1 MYWDLLEVVV
11 VFPRAT
17 CWAWYESVYQEGDG
31 QVHPPLEPVVLPVVQ
46 VHRDCTFVGGSR
58 QRSEVAAL
66 VVALVVALVDVEVAK
81 TVAAVPHFFHH
92 VKKVG
97 GFYHYVKRVG

>member
-1 MYWDLLEVVV
+1 MVV

-31 QVHPPLEPVVLPVVQ
+31 QVHPPLEPVVQ
-46 VHRDCTFVGGSR
+46 AHRDCTFVGGSR

-66 VVALVVALVDVEVAK
+66 VVALVVALVDVAAAK
-81 TVAAVPHFFHH
+81 TVAAVPHFFHY